1 MGIKDLFNNEKDTKV
16 VSATNK
22 KNISEEIESEGYYTS
37 EIQEKNKFEP
47 HVDYSLPRNFAKF
60 GSAKKYYEDSI
71 TGIYTTYP
79 FDGSKKN
86 KTQWMLTASGIDRY
100 IFENEYPR
108 TNGYIDF
115 SYGGWGSTSLSTG
128 STTVYALPSTTEYI
142 TIYGGP
148 NKDPNGSGKTLAS
161 IFANSSSNFYD
172 VSDNRESNLEFAD
185 GGNTVEWWMKKDA
198 FVAAG
203 QQEVVFD
210 LWSSGSTTGTPAGDY
225 GRFAVLVNSSSSP
238 IHLSYLSGIFGIN
251 ASFDGALAPTAASIA
266 DGNWHHYAIS
276 ANTTPYEYLSNTKSI
291 LFDGAAEYIEVGAI
305 GGTADIGG
313 RTNTSLSLWCK
324 MTSLAVAA
332 NVYGNGTAGNTN
344 RLKILPDGTFQVT
357 MNNAG
362 GTTFPATGA
371 GLVAADTWCHLV
383 FTYDSSDTTNG
394 AKLYINGVIQNG
406 AGDATNGALDIPTQ
420 APALASGRAGTA
432 ASPFPGNIDEPS
444 FWDRTL
450 SASEVLG
457 LYNNGTPTDLKGM
470 PGLICWYRMGDDPR
484 DSTDSTDPAARIY
497 DQVGS
502 NNGTPVDMESTDIVE
517 DVAGIGQWGR
527 IKADLYVDGVYKDSV
542 SGSGINEV
550 TGALIANVGSYYEAR
565 AADDLSVEFT
575 GSVVPGWCK
584 LSASIDEFRF
594 WKTARTDK
602 QIGMNWFTQVGG
614 GTNIDDANTDLGVY
628 YKFNEGIT
636 QTVSID
642 SKVLD
647 YSGRFSDGTWTG
659 YSAGARST
667 GSAMVDAG
675 ATDSEF
681 KDPIIYSFHP
691 EVVSLS
697 TTKAME
703 GTEYDYGNASS
714 IYYSIPSWIIEEDD
728 TRGDLLNLTQ
738 IISSFFDSLQLKIQ
752 DIPRLKDV
760 QYVSSSQKPYPFT
773 KRGIESL
780 GFTAP
785 DLFVESTLLEN
796 VASRNETENFD
807 EKIYNIK
814 NVIYQN
820 IYNNLLYI
828 YKTKG
833 TAKSFR
839 NLMRCYG
846 IDEEL
851 MRVNLYIDGATYDL
865 EDGYKIEGLD
875 KKFVNF
881 AGPDRFNGSVYQ
893 TASSDISN
901 SVSFLTASTFDH
913 PMTVEVE
920 AIFPKKFTKEDTLYF
935 ETNFVSSSL
944 FGIHTA
950 KDDGSD
956 YTWET
961 GDPANF
967 QVYSVRNSTES
978 AHGKFV
984 LKSTSEN
991 SPFPT
996 LETEIYKD
1004 LYDNTNWNFAVRLK
1018 QEYEILNTGSVP
1030 IPASDN
1036 SYILEFYGVETEGDY
1051 VRNEF
1056 ILTSSLAYASGSNFI
1071 KNNKRLYTGAHRT
1084 NFTGSTLEKTDVKI
1098 TSNRVWYSYLD
1109 SEVMR
1114 VHGKD
1119 STNYGTKYPF
1129 ENTYALYKEIGVEIP
1144 SIDTLALHWGYNT
1157 LSSSDGGSGP
1167 GYTAG
1172 FHVDDLSSGSTA
1184 ANVTYGSLDDVLK
1197 KEHPGRGNFFLAS
1210 DTDAITKEYLSNAK
1224 LQGPETMQSD
1234 DLIQIINGQDD
1245 QIFTRESRPQQ
1256 FRYAIEKGM
1265 HQVISDE
1272 MINVFGSI
1280 IDFNNLIGEPVNR
1293 YRQDY
1298 QDLGK
1303 LRQIFF
1309 SRVKNTPNLIKYV
1322 DFFKWIDGSIT
1333 EMLQQLIPATSN
1345 FSPDV
1350 ATVVESHILE
1360 RNKYYNKFPTIEFK
1374 ENIPEDAARGINEL
1388 CYPWKE
1394 GHAPQ
1399 NGKQNTSCFWWRNRA
1414 TPGQLPLNPDP
1425 DSVRSGV
1432 ISIAHSSFQREL
1444 NTLYR
1449 FSGDG
1454 ILNTD
1459 EDANDLSV
1467 VKSVIKFGAKGF
1479 ISISADDVA
1488 LEEEDC
1494 TDGEE

>member
-71 TGIYTTYP
+71 AGIYTTYP
-79 FDGSKKN
+79 FDGSKKD

-115 SYGGWGSTSLSTG
+115 SYGGWGTPEVTDHVTEG
-128 STTVYALPSTTEYI
+128 TMTTAFVKPDDTEYI

-185 GGNTVEWWMKKDA
+185 GGNTIEFWMKKE
-198 FVAAG
+198 G
-203 QQEVVFD
+203 WRNTTPGENHQEVVFD
-210 LWSSGSTTGTPAGDY
+210 MWASGSSTTGGDY
-225 GRFAVLVNSSSSP
+225 GRFAVTLNSCSLADTPYSPIYLTYQSGSSP
-238 IHLSYLSGIFGIN
+238 LAGITAGFSGTN
-251 ASFDGALAPTAASIA
+251 APTTASIA

-276 ANTTPYEYLSNTKSI
+276 V
-291 LFDGAAEYIEVGAI
+291 D
-305 GGTADIGG
+305 
-313 RTNTSLSLWCK
+313 
-324 MTSLAVAA
+324 AA
-332 NVYGNGTAGNTN
+332 NGT
-344 RLKILPDGTFQVT
+344 
-357 MNNAG
+357 
-362 GTTFPATGA
+362 
-371 GLVAADTWCHLV
+371 
-383 FTYDSSDTTNG
+383 
-394 AKLYINGVIQNG
+394 
-406 AGDATNGALDIPTQ
+406 
-420 APALASGRAGTA
+420 
-432 ASPFPGNIDEPS
+432 
-444 FWDRTL
+444 
-450 SASEVLG
+450 
-457 LYNNGTPTDLKGM
+457 
-470 PGLICWYRMGDDPR
+470 
-484 DSTDSTDPAARIY
+484 
-497 DQVGS
+497 
-502 NNGTPVDMESTDIVE
+502 
-517 DVAGIGQWGR
+517 
-527 IKADLYVDGVYKDSV
+527 ADLYVDGAYRDRVVGSPV
-542 SGSGINEV
+542 SEV
-550 TGALIANVGSYYEAR
+550 TGALVANVGSYFHPT
-565 AADDLSVEFT
+565 LSDRRDNLPPVPMFA
-575 GSVVPGWCK
+575 GPGWCK
-584 LSASIDEFRF
+584 LSASLDEFRF

-602 QIGMNWFTQVGG
+602 DIGRNWFTQVGG
-614 GTNIDDANTDLGVY
+614 GTNVDDANTDLGVY

-636 QTVSID
+636 QTASID

-752 DIPRLKDV
+752 DIPRLKDI

-807 EKIYNIK
+807 EKIYDIK

-1109 SEVMR
+1109 NEVMR

-1129 ENTYALYKEIGVEIP
+1129 ENTYALYNEIGVEIP

-1157 LSSSDGGSGP
+1157 LSSSDAGTGP

-1172 FHVDDLSSGSTA
+1172 FYVDDLSSGSTA

-1234 DLIQIINGQDD
+1234 DLVQIINGQDD

-1388 CYPWKE
+1388 YYPWKE

-1399 NGKQNTSCFWWRNRA
+1399 NGKQNTNCYWWRNRA

-1432 ISIAHSSFQREL
+1432 ISIAHNSFQREL
-1444 NTLYR
+1444 NAPYR
-1449 FSGDG
+1449 FSSDG

-1459 EDANDLSV
+1459 EDANDLGV

>member
-1 MGIKDLFNNEKDTKV
+1 
-16 VSATNK
+16 
-22 KNISEEIESEGYYTS
+22 
-37 EIQEKNKFEP
+37 
-47 HVDYSLPRNFAKF
+47 
-60 GSAKKYYEDSI
+60 
-71 TGIYTTYP
+71 
-79 FDGSKKN
+79 
-86 KTQWMLTASGIDRY
+86 
-100 IFENEYPR
+100 
-108 TNGYIDF
+108 
-115 SYGGWGSTSLSTG
+115 
-128 STTVYALPSTTEYI
+128 
-142 TIYGGP
+142 
-148 NKDPNGSGKTLAS
+148 
-161 IFANSSSNFYD
+161 
-172 VSDNRESNLEFAD
+172 
-185 GGNTVEWWMKKDA
+185 
-198 FVAAG
+198 
-203 QQEVVFD
+203 
-210 LWSSGSTTGTPAGDY
+210 
-225 GRFAVLVNSSSSP
+225 
-238 IHLSYLSGIFGIN
+238 
-251 ASFDGALAPTAASIA
+251 
-266 DGNWHHYAIS
+266 
-276 ANTTPYEYLSNTKSI
+276 
-291 LFDGAAEYIEVGAI
+291 
-305 GGTADIGG
+305 
-313 RTNTSLSLWCK
+313 
-324 MTSLAVAA
+324 
-332 NVYGNGTAGNTN
+332 
-344 RLKILPDGTFQVT
+344 
-357 MNNAG
+357 
-362 GTTFPATGA
+362 
-371 GLVAADTWCHLV
+371 
-383 FTYDSSDTTNG
+383 
-394 AKLYINGVIQNG
+394 
-406 AGDATNGALDIPTQ
+406 
-420 APALASGRAGTA
+420 
-432 ASPFPGNIDEPS
+432 
-444 FWDRTL
+444 
-450 SASEVLG
+450 
-457 LYNNGTPTDLKGM
+457 
-470 PGLICWYRMGDDPR
+470 
-484 DSTDSTDPAARIY
+484 
-497 DQVGS
+497 
-502 NNGTPVDMESTDIVE
+502 
-517 DVAGIGQWGR
+517 
-527 IKADLYVDGVYKDSV
+527 
-542 SGSGINEV
+542 
-550 TGALIANVGSYYEAR
+550 
-565 AADDLSVEFT
+565 
-575 GSVVPGWCK
+575 
-584 LSASIDEFRF
+584 
-594 WKTARTDK
+594 
-602 QIGMNWFTQVGG
+602 
-614 GTNIDDANTDLGVY
+614 
-628 YKFNEGIT
+628 
-636 QTVSID
+636 
-642 SKVLD
+642 
-647 YSGRFSDGTWTG
+647 
-659 YSAGARST
+659 
-667 GSAMVDAG
+667 
-675 ATDSEF
+675 
-681 KDPIIYSFHP
+681 
-691 EVVSLS
+691 
-697 TTKAME
+697 ME
-703 GTEYDYGNASS
+703 GVEYDYGNASS

-752 DIPRLKDV
+752 DIPKLKDV

-796 VASRNETENFD
+796 IASRNETENFD

-920 AIFPKKFTKEDTLYF
+920 ALFPKKFTKEDALYF

-944 FGIHTA
+944 FGMHTA

-956 YTWET
+956 YTWEA

-978 AHGKFV
+978 VHGKFV
-984 LKSTSEN
+984 LKSTSED

-1004 LYDNTNWNFAVRLK
+1004 LYDNTNWNFAVRLR

-1051 VRNEF
+1051 IRNEF
-1056 ILTSSLAYASGSNFI
+1056 TLTSSISYASGSNFI

-1084 NFTGSTLEKTDVKI
+1084 NFTGSILEKTDVKI
-1098 TSNRVWYSYLD
+1098 TSNRVWYSHLD
-1109 SEVMR
+1109 NEVMR

-1129 ENTYALYKEIGVEIP
+1129 ENTYALYNEIGVEIP

-1157 LSSSDGGSGP
+1157 LSSSDAGTGP

-1172 FHVDDLSSGSTA
+1172 FYVDDLSSGSTA

-1234 DLIQIINGQDD
+1234 DLVQIINGQDD

-1293 YRQDY
+1293 YRQNY

-1388 CYPWKE
+1388 YYPWKE

-1399 NGKQNTSCFWWRNRA
+1399 NGRQNTSCFWWRNRA
-1414 TPGQLPLNPDP
+1414 APGQLPLNPDP
-1425 DSVRSGV
+1425 AAVRSG
-1432 ISIAHSSFQREL
+1432 IINITHNSFQREL

-1459 EDANDLSV
+1459 EDANDIGV

-1494 TDGEE
+1494 IDGKE